1 MPMEVIAHEISQR
14 LPRALGEAVVRIW
27 GHLPHDVQYQLFEGV
42 VTHEGETTRRRLAI
56 LLHEMHPRT
65 CASMRARAVLE
76 PDSLGG

>member
-1 MPMEVIAHEISQR
+1 MPVEVIAHEISQR

-27 GHLPHDVQYQLFEGV
+27 GHLPHDVQHQLFEDV
-42 VTHEGETTRRRLAI
+42 VTHEGETTRLRLAI